1 MEGTGNSTSPS
12 SGSESSIVEAGA
24 RRLAALQT
32 AAPAPNGQQ
41 ATQEAQAPTAA
52 FAQSD
57 EPPPDSTPSD
67 GTETAA
73 ESGDTGTQDQPAL
86 PSDDLVLWHDPV
98 TGAPVTKQEAQ
109 RGYLREQDYHAK
121 QTLMSQGRDALMTVL
136 QEAAARNEA
145 AGRRLEAMIPQVDD
159 SLEYTDP
166 ALWSAQQI
174 KRYKS
179 MQEVQ
184 QLYAQAQ
191 QDRRMVA
198 EHEGQQAEAEMPR
211 ALPHWQDH
219 GTMLREQELAR
230 KYLQAEGYPPAEIE
244 RIRSNPWY
252 IRAIVQAARHKPVVA
267 GAAKGGA
274 ASAAARAQPSPSI
287 AQSQTRPAPA
297 GTAAFRQQQRGGP
310 AVAQPT
316 RSRGGRATIDSGA
329 ARLSPMPI
337 TRGR

>member
-1 MEGTGNSTSPS
+1 MTGTAQPTALQ
-12 SGSESSIVEAGA
+12 SGSESSLIEAGA
-24 RRLAALQT
+24 RRLAALRNV
-32 AAPAPNGQQ
+32 PPSPNGQQ
-41 ATQEAQAPTAA
+41 ATPETEAPTAVPV
-52 FAQSD
+52 QSD
-57 EPPPDSTPSD
+57 EPPQDSTPLD

-73 ESGDTGTQDQPAL
+73 ESGDTGTPDQPAL
-86 PSDDLVLWHDPV
+86 PSDDLVLWHDQH
-98 TGAPVTKQEAQ
+98 GAPVTVKEAQ
-109 RGYLREQDYHAK
+109 RGYMREQDYHAK

-145 AGRRLEAMIPQVDD
+145 AGKRLESMIPQVDD

-179 MQEVQ
+179 MQEVA

-211 ALPHWQDH
+211 ALPHWNDH
-219 GTMLREQELAR
+219 ATMLREQKLAR
-230 KYLQAEGYPPAEIE
+230 EYLQAEGYPPAEVE

-252 IRAIVQAARHKPVVA
+252 IRAVVMAARHKPVVT

-274 ASAAARAQPSPSI
+274 AAAAARAQPSPSI
-287 AQSQTRPAPA
+287 ATSQTRPPPA
-297 GTAAFRQQQRGGP
+297 GTAAFRQQQQQRGGP
-310 AVAQPT
+310 AVPT
-316 RSRGGRATIDSGA
+316 RSRGGRAMIDTGA
-329 ARLSPMPI
+329 ARLKPM
-337 TRGR
+337 R

>member
-1 MEGTGNSTSPS
+1 MEGTAPTTAPQ
-12 SGSESSIVEAGA
+12 SGSESSLIEAGA

-32 AAPAPNGQQ
+32 APPAPNGQQ
-41 ATQEAQAPTAA
+41 AQPQAPVSTAID
-52 FAQSD
+52 AQSD

-73 ESGDTGTQDQPAL
+73 ESGDTGTPDQPAL
-86 PSDDLVLWHDPV
+86 PPHDLVLWHDQM
-98 TGAPVTKQEAQ
+98 TGAPVTVQEAQ
-109 RGYLREQDYHAK
+109 RGYMREQDYHGK
-121 QTLMSQGRDALMTVL
+121 LTLMSQGRDALMTVL
-136 QEAAARNEA
+136 QETAARNEA
-145 AGRRLEAMIPQVDD
+145 AGKRLEAMIPQVDD

-179 MQEVQ
+179 MQEVS

-211 ALPHWQDH
+211 ALPHWSDH
-219 GTMLREQELAR
+219 GTMLREQDLAR
-230 KYLQAEGYPPAEIE
+230 KYLTAEGYPPAEVE

-252 IRAIVQAARHKPVVA
+252 IRTVVQAARHKPVVT

-274 ASAAARAQPSPSI
+274 AAAAARAQPSPSI
-287 AQSQTRPAPA
+287 AANQVRPAPV
-297 GTAAFRQQQRGGP
+297 GTGAFRQQQQANGRP
-310 AVAQPT
+310 AVPT
-316 RSRGGRATIDSGA
+316 RSRGGRQMIDTGA
-329 ARLSPMPI
+329 SRLRPM
-337 TRGR
+337 R